1 MTAVAALIVAQNAS
15 AAIAAKVDGEK
26 AVTLT
31 GEEIAVLP
39 RKNIALKLPSEGMYL
54 VSGWYGVIGKLAW
67 SGGLTNTEWSPDH
80 PRMEEGPSALKA
92 ANQGN
97 AVQTWRHGTNLVRT
111 AEVAGKAG
119 MSLMTLCSGASAQQ
133 VAAVYAASDFV
144 AYDMHESFTFELY
157 DDEMNMYKAT
167 DEEIL
172 RKYTLRKSANDL
184 VRKIRGRTDRLH
196 EIGWGTLTSS
206 AASFNLDYLVL
217 GGLDVPGL
225 EFYPFADTLLGAAL
239 CRGMTR
245 QYGANG
251 WHAYLAHDW
260 YSYLPHTNPHKMDS
274 LMMMLRMQYMSGA
287 KLVILE
293 SGNWWSQANLC
304 PDSPQTYLPPVKA
317 KAIGQWLEGGEA
329 KKAVTD
335 DMLLE
340 AKRKFSWI
348 DFRSPVVTKY
358 RQVMSDFWD
367 FVKQNPAPKGQP
379 EAVIALAKGN
389 LDVASHG
396 TSESDTVVGAEK
408 LVVKDHHWKVGAPE
422 KSRQLA
428 NEIFYPKP
436 ANVKPNRNL
445 FFSATPYGQVD
456 VVSFAKDNITAD
468 FLVRNYKAVVFSGWN
483 TCTPKQYRVLCDY
496 VTRGGK
502 LCLGLAHLS
511 TNVRRNYDY
520 FTQEE
525 LINGGDFSELCGL
538 KIVDQGERF
547 YWATGTDRNR
557 NVLGLVARRRYGIIG
572 VPMGKVEYTGP
583 KENYDILA
591 VDDEAAH
598 PVIIRCKSGK
608 GEVFFMNIWHYPWE
622 ANRDNG
628 TGAVEN
634 SKGLIGELYSYIAR
648 ITRGNVWI
656 TGPDFEHPDED
667 CRWINY
673 SYFPEGG
680 KICLMNLDYDRER
693 KCVMHWFGEKEF
705 ITLRPGEF
713 RLMDAPV
720 LEKDE
725 MLNSNDG
732 FDAAEAWHHLDQ
744 EWWRTRWEKNL
755 AQIKG
760 SKGEI
765 DLVFLGDSITHYWDV
780 GEGSDKSTEIEELKK
795 KYSILSAGYGG
806 DWCQNVLWRV
816 SHGELDGYKAK
827 LVMLMIGTNNGRDTA
842 EQVVARTREIVK
854 VIREKQ
860 PDAKLLLLP
869 VFPRGQGKDGKIAR
883 MEQLLF
889 ASDFDDHVIRFSF
902 NDKMLDKDGKLRQE
916 LFEDGLHPSAA
927 GYTLWRQ
934 EVEPIFRKVVGR

>member
-1 MTAVAALIVAQNAS
+1 MKRQIVVLVGLSSFVAVAESIR
-15 AAIAAKVDGEK
+15 DYR
-26 AVTLT
+26 
-31 GEEIAVLP
+31 LP
-39 RKNIALKLPSEGMYL
+39 KEGMYL
-54 VSGWYGVIGKLAW
+54 SSIEYDAYGRLAW
-67 SGGLTNTEWSPDH
+67 AGGNNHTQWCPSKPDVLEV
-80 PRMEEGPSALKA
+80 PRLVREL
-92 ANQGN
+92 NQGN
-97 AVQTWRHGTNLVRT
+97 SLRQWFPKNDVLTNLIALT
-111 AEVAGKAG
+111 YKEG
-119 MSLMTLCSGASAQQ
+119 L
-133 VAAVYAASDFV
+133 AASVTQGQATPEQVKWIRENGVFTC
-144 AYDMHESFTFELY
+144 YDLHETITPGLPEGAE
-157 DDEMNMYKAT
+157 DAADP
-167 DEEIL
+167 
-172 RKYTLRKSANDL
+172 L
-184 VRKIRGRTDRLH
+184 VRSADDYIRRMTKM
-196 EIGWGTLTSS
+196 IGDAHAAGWWPVTSS
-206 AASFNLDYLVL
+206 TASFDLDYRMLS
-217 GGLDVPGL
+217 GLDVPGI
-225 EFYPFADTLLGAAL
+225 EFFPYPQTSLAMSL
-239 CRGMTR
+239 CRGMAR
-245 QYGANG
+245 QYGVPV

-317 KAIGQWLEGGEA
+317 KAIGQWLEGDEA

-538 KIVDQGERF
+538 KVKGKGAPF
-547 YWATGTDRNR
+547 WWATGPAGKPNA
-557 NVLGLVARRRYGIIG
+557 LGLVAHRRYGIMG
-572 VPMGKVEYTGP
+572 LPMADLEFTGKMEDYEVLSE
-583 KENYDILA
+583 
-591 VDDEAAH
+591 DDEAVR
-598 PVIIRCKSGK
+598 PVIVRCKSGK
-608 GEVFFMNIWHYPWE
+608 GEVYFLNVWHYPFE
-622 ANRDNG
+622 ANRDDG
-628 TGAVEN
+628 AGAVEG
-634 SKGLIGELYSYIAR
+634 SKGLVGELYSCIGR
-648 ITRGNVWI
+648 TVRGNVWI
-656 TGPDFEHPDED
+656 TGPDFVTPDED
-667 CRWINY
+667 CNWINY
-673 SYFPEGG
+673 SYFPEAGR
-680 KICLMNLDYDRER
+680 ICLMNLDYDRER
-693 KCVMHWFGEKEF
+693 KCVMHWFGEKDF
-705 ITLRPGEF
+705 ITLKPGEF

-720 LEKDE
+720 LDRDE
-725 MLNSNDG
+725 MLN
-732 FDAAEAWHHLDQ
+732 APL
-744 EWWRTRWEKNL
+744 
-755 AQIKG
+755 
-760 SKGEI
+760 
-765 DLVFLGDSITHYWDV
+765 
-780 GEGSDKSTEIEELKK
+780 
-795 KYSILSAGYGG
+795 
-806 DWCQNVLWRV
+806 
-816 SHGELDGYKAK
+816 
-827 LVMLMIGTNNGRDTA
+827 
-842 EQVVARTREIVK
+842 
-854 VIREKQ
+854 
-860 PDAKLLLLP
+860 
-869 VFPRGQGKDGKIAR
+869 
-883 MEQLLF
+883 
-889 ASDFDDHVIRFSF
+889 
-902 NDKMLDKDGKLRQE
+902 
-916 LFEDGLHPSAA
+916 
-927 GYTLWRQ
+927 
-934 EVEPIFRKVVGR
+934 

>member
-1 MTAVAALIVAQNAS
+1 MKMTMLAMAVAVALMAHAGDVNKMSAEEIVA
-15 AAIAAKVDGEK
+15 
-26 AVTLT
+26 
-31 GEEIAVLP
+31 LP
-39 RKNIALKLPSEGMYL
+39 RANEAFAVPKEGLYL
-54 VSGWYGVIGKLAW
+54 SSGVNSCRGQLAW
-67 SGGLTNTEWSPDH
+67 GGGYTHTEWSPAIPKPEDVPH
-80 PRMEEGPSALKA
+80 LMARD
-92 ANQGN
+92 NQGN
-97 AVQTWRHGTNLVRT
+97 VIQWWAHNDTLTGHVART
-111 AEVAGKAG
+111 YKAG
-119 MSLMTLCSGASAQQ
+119 MCAMANCSSATPEQIKWMRKAGKW
-133 VAAVYAASDFV
+133 VC
-144 AYDMHESFTFELY
+144 YDLHEMFSFGLY
-157 DDEMNMYKAT
+157 DGEMNMYKNT
-167 DEEIL
+167 PEEIL
-172 RKYTLRKSANDL
+172 KKYTLTKSAEDL
-184 VRKIRGRTDRLH
+184 LRKVRGRIDQKH
-196 EIGWGTLTSS
+196 ADGWGILTSS
-206 AASFNLDYLVL
+206 SASSHLDYLML
-217 GGLDVPGL
+217 GGLDAPGI
-225 EFYPFADTLLGAAL
+225 EFYPFGDTSFGMSL
-239 CRGMTR
+239 CRGMAR
-245 QYGANG
+245 QFGSPA

-260 YSYLPHTNPHKMDS
+260 YSYFPHTNPHKMDS
-274 LMMMLRMQYMSGA
+274 LMMMLRQQYMAGV
-287 KLVILE
+287 KILTLE
-293 SGNWWSQANLC
+293 SGNQWSQSNLC
-304 PDSPQTYLPPVKA
+304 VDSPQSFLPPIKA
-317 KAIGQWLEGGEA
+317 KALGAWVSAEDA
-329 KKAVTD
+329 RKAVTD
-335 DMLLE
+335 DELLE
-340 AKRKFSWI
+340 AHRKFSWI
-348 DFRSPVVTKY
+348 DYRSPVVTKY
-358 RQVMSDFWD
+358 RKIMSEFWD
-367 FVKQNPAPKGQP
+367 FCKANPAPKGQP
-379 EAVIALAKGN
+379 EAVIALAKGH
-389 LDVASHG
+389 LDISSSCHTAVPVA
-396 TSESDTVVGAEK
+396 GAYNIAK
-408 LVVKDHHWKVGAPE
+408 LDHHWMNGAPE
-422 KSRQLA
+422 LSWNIVKD
-428 NEIFYPKP
+428 IFYPKP
-436 ANVKPNRNL
+436 PNMLPNSNL
-445 FFSATPYGQVD
+445 FYSGSPYGQVD
-456 VVSFAKDNITAD
+456 VVSFAFDRVSAD
-468 FLVRNYKAVVFSGWN
+468 YLVRNYKAILFSGWN
-483 TCTPKQYRVLCDY
+483 TCTPKQYKTLCEY
-496 VTRGGK
+496 VKRGGR
-502 LCLGLAHLS
+502 LCLAIPHLS
-511 TNVRRNYDY
+511 TNDRRNYDF
-520 FTQEE
+520 FTKDE
-525 LINGGDFSELCGL
+525 LVNGGDFSELCGL
-538 KIVDQGERF
+538 KMKGEGERF
-547 YWATGTDRNR
+547 YWATGTDRNK

-572 VPMGKVEYTGP
+572 VPLGNVEFTGP
-583 KENYDILA
+583 KENYDVLA

-656 TGPDFEHPDED
+656 TGSDFERPDED
-667 CRWINY
+667 CNWINY

-713 RLMDAPV
+713 RVMNAPV
-720 LEKDE
+720 LDKDE

-732 FDAAEAWHHLDQ
+732 FDVAEAWHHLDQ

-827 LVMLMIGTNNGRDTA
+827 LVMLTIGTNNAKDTA

-869 VFPRGQGKDGKIAR
+869 VFPRGQGKAGKIAR

-927 GYTLWRQ
+927 GYTLWRR